1 MGRYRSGQPGQT
13 VNLLAYAFVG
23 SNPTRPTIIMP
34 LIRADKPGVDL
45 LKIIIIEILVFVV
58 IVLALSA
65 F

>member
-1 MGRYRSGQPGQT
+1 
-13 VNLLAYAFVG
+13 
-23 SNPTRPTIIMP
+23 MP